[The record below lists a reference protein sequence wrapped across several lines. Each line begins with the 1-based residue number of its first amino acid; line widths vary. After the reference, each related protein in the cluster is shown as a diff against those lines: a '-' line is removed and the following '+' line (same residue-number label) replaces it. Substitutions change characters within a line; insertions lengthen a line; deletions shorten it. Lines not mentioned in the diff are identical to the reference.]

1 MFPLHVLVMDEDK
14 AELDKVTRI
23 LTNAGHRVTA
33 RNNTL
38 GALADILALRPD
50 LVLLD
55 PAARRLRGDDL
66 TLLIGHHP
74 EAADT
79 GVIFYCA
86 GQHAD
91 VRPRGTLGVI
101 SKAGNERAF
110 LEQFDKLT
118 RQYPTAALPR
128 EDRAVIAERR
138 FSGKQRVA
146 STSAMDQEQEQPRR
160 RSAAPR

>member
-1 MFPLHVLVMDEDK
+1 MFPLHVLVMEEDK
-14 AELDKVTRI
+14 AELDKVTRV

-33 RNNTL
+33 RNSTL
-38 GALADILALRPD
+38 GALADILELRPD

-66 TLLIGHHP
+66 TLLLGHHP
-74 EAADT
+74 ETADT

-86 GQHAD
+86 TPRAD

-101 SKAGNERAF
+101 CKAGNERA
-110 LEQFDKLT
+110 LLDQFDKLT
-118 RQYPTAALPR
+118 KLYLTGSLPR

-146 STSAMDQEQEQPRR
+146 SAMDQNPALPKRGSGDQR
-160 RSAAPR
+160 

>member
-1 MFPLHVLVMDEDK
+1 MFPLHVLVMEEDK
-14 AELDKVTRI
+14 AELEKVTRV
-23 LTNAGHRVTA
+23 LANAGHRVTA

-74 EAADT
+74 EAANT
-79 GVIFYCA
+79 GIIFYCA
-86 GQHAD
+86 SPHAD

-101 SKAGNERAF
+101 SKSGNERTF
-110 LEQFDKLT
+110 LEQFDKLAK
-118 RQYPTAALPR
+118 QYSIAALPR

-146 STSAMDQEQEQPRR
+146 SAMDQDQKQPER